1 MSASETPANSTGRAS
16 PQRVAVASFIGT
28 TVEFYDFL
36 IYGTAVSGV
45 SEAVLPQDVTGVG
58 VLLSFATFGVGF
70 FALGGMVFGHFGDR
84 LGASGCW
91 CIPYSGWA
99 SRPF

>member
-16 PQRVAVASFIGT
+16 PPRVAVASFIGT
-28 TVEFYDFL
+28 SVEFYDFL

-58 VLLSFATFGVGF
+58 VLSFATFGVGF